1 MVYTEIYIRNNTTLV
16 QTLHV
21 DFSLT
26 VVTNEFCIQ
35 EYSILYEY
43 YIHSYELYMKYCQ
56 HIQTRQQCTS
66 LTLHPRNL
74 MYTKSA
80 PSVRLEKLLASYYK

>member
-1 MVYTEIYIRNNTTLV
+1 MLV
-16 QTLHV
+16 QTLHE

-26 VVTNEFCIQ
+26 VITNEFCIQ

-43 YIHSYELYMKYCQ
+43 YEHSHKLYMKYRQ
-56 HIQTRQQCTS
+56 HIQTWQQCTS
-66 LTLHPRNL
+66 LTLYPRNL

-80 PSVRLEKLLASYYK
+80 P